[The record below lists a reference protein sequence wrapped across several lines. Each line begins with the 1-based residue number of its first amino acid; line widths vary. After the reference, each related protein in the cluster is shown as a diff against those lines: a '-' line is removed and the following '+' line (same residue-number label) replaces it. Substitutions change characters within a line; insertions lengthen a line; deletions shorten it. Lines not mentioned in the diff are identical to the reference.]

1 MIHQFLLKYFLGKA
15 ASCGDN
21 MIKIHELNDLKETSN
36 VITLDDERGLDH
48 MDWSEDGQLLAVS
61 TAKVRDDS
69 KFFFYFRGSTTKCR
83 IPPPPPLGLREFI
96 YIFQFVS
103 VHFTLIMVFFQPLI
117 KNIFPKKHQKLKSDP
132 KNVMHLHIYEYVI

>member
-69 KFFFYFRGSTTKCR
+69 KFFLEVRPLSVGYRPP
-83 IPPPPPLGLREFI
+83 IPYR
-96 YIFQFVS
+96 S
-103 VHFTLIMVFFQPLI
+103 
-117 KNIFPKKHQKLKSDP
+117 
-132 KNVMHLHIYEYVI
+132 